1 MKDQIVNKMFKK
13 HLVDFSI
20 IIFIFLID
28 RLSKLLI
35 IGSPETYEQYGISIT
50 SFLNFNLIWNEGI
63 AFGLFSFN
71 EKLYYNFLTI
81 FICLITVIIIW
92 LMFRSS
98 GFEKLSYIMIIGG
111 SFGNIFDRVFYSA
124 VPDFIDIHI
133 NNLLTRSIKKIK
145 IIIEKS
151 TKRFLNILFTI
162 RSFTGCASDFPTYRT
177 FFTCRFA
184 CFYNYLICVAILN
197 FD

>member
-1 MKDQIVNKMFKK
+1 MLKK

-28 RLSKLLI
+28 RVSKLLI

-63 AFGLFSFN
+63 AFGLFSFD

-133 NNLLTRSIKKIK
+133 NNFHWFIFNVADIFISIGIIFLISFEIFSKKTR
-145 IIIEKS
+145 
-151 TKRFLNILFTI
+151 
-162 RSFTGCASDFPTYRT
+162 
-177 FFTCRFA
+177 
-184 CFYNYLICVAILN
+184 
-197 FD
+197 